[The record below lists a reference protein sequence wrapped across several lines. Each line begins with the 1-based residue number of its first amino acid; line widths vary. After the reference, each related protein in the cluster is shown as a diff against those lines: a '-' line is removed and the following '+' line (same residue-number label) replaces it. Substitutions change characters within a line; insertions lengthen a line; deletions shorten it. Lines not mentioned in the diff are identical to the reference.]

1 MNDTTWVWEFD
12 KRIPS
17 IPDCGVEVIRE
28 ILMQLEKNQW
38 SEKDMFGVHM
48 AMEEAVMNAIKHGNK
63 LDENKVVH
71 VLVSLSDHK
80 FYACVTDQGEGFDP
94 RSVPDPTL
102 EENLEKTSGRGLMLM
117 NNFVDIVRYNEQ
129 GNSVELTKNKT

>member
-1 MNDTTWVWEFD
+1 MNDSAWVWELD
-12 KRIPS
+12 KCIPS
-17 IPDCGVEVIRE
+17 IPDRGVDIIRE
-28 ILMQLEKNQW
+28 ILRQLEKNQW

-48 AMEEAVMNAIKHGNK
+48 AMEEAVMNAIKHGNNR
-63 LDENKVVH
+63 DESKVVH

-94 RSVPDPTL
+94 VSVPDPTL

-117 NNFVDIVRYNEQ
+117 NNFVDVVKYNEL
-129 GNSVELTKNKT
+129 GNSVELTKKKS